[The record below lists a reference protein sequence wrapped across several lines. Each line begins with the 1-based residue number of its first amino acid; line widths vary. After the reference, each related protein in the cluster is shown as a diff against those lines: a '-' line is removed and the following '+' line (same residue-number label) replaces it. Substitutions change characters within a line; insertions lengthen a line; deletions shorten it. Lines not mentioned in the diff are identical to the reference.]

1 MPGTSIKLY
10 KQIKFIFISFNLLI
24 PKFSVFGGY
33 LLYSEKFINYNDW
46 NASYLNGDYLYK
58 LYSCSPTLNL
68 CDVGFFIPHT
78 HNTQFQYT
86 SAFRVEETSRAKN
99 MINQKGAMRVPDR
112 ITA

>member
-46 NASYLNGDYLYK
+46 NASYLNGDLYINYTAVPQHSTYVMSAF
-58 LYSCSPTLNL
+58 LSLIPITLN
-68 CDVGFFIPHT
+68 F
-78 HNTQFQYT
+78 NTLVLFVWKKLLV
-86 SAFRVEETSRAKN
+86 RK
-99 MINQKGAMRVPDR
+99 I
-112 ITA
+112 